1 MDELDW
7 GDKALKDSDLL
18 KKLYDVNNDKQYIVL
33 DLRWNN
39 LTSLPDLRTFRQFDN
54 LKKLNLW
61 NNNLRDF
68 DFSIIPPTVTGLYLN
83 ENKLTRVGSLI
94 HCTELKYLFVSE
106 NQLTDVDW
114 RNLPP
119 ALTELDF
126 DSNQLTT
133 VGDVSQCTRLSVL
146 GVQRNHITHIE
157 WRNLP
162 PALTRLDL
170 SNNQL
175 TTVGDVSQCTRLSVL
190 GVQRNHITHIEWRN
204 LPPALKRL
212 DLSNNQLT
220 TVGDVS
226 QCTRLSV
233 LGVQRNHI
241 THIEWR
247 NLPPALT
254 LLYLGN
260 NQLTT
265 VDVIHCTQLKLLDL
279 SNNPSL
285 HTIESLPNK
294 HIGIFYI
301 SESVKVLGRKCFHEN
316 NYNMLRE
323 KCGSPYYGLKLEQPP
338 VEVLRQGLEAV
349 LEYYTEKSIRTTH
362 TR

>member
-7 GDKALKDSDLL
+7 RNKGLKDSDLL
-18 KKLYDVNNDKQYIVL
+18 KKLYDVRRDVKYEVL
-33 DLRWNN
+33 NLHFNY

-54 LKKLNLW
+54 LKQLNLW
-61 NNNLRDF
+61 DNNLRDI
-68 DFSIIPPTVTGLYLN
+68 DFSIIPPTVTWLDLSW
-83 ENKLTRVGSLI
+83 NKLTRVGSLI
-94 HCTELKYLFVSE
+94 HCTELEYLSVTY

-119 ALTELDF
+119 ALTELYLDN
-126 DSNQLTT
+126 NQLTT
-133 VGDVSQCTRLSVL
+133 VGDVSQCTRLSGLWV
-146 GVQRNHITHIE
+146 RDNHITHIE

-162 PALTRLDL
+162 PALTWLYL
-170 SNNQL
+170 GNNQL

-190 GVQRNHITHIEWRN
+190 WVH
-204 LPPALKRL
+204 
-212 DLSNNQLT
+212 D
-220 TVGDVS
+220 
-226 QCTRLSV
+226 
-233 LGVQRNHI
+233 NHI

-254 LLYLGN
+254 ELSLGN

-265 VDVIHCTQLKLLDL
+265 VDLIHFTQLERLDL
-279 SNNPSL
+279 SYNPTL

-294 HIGIFYI
+294 HIDNFDI

-323 KCGSPYYGLKLEQPP
+323 KCRRLKLEQPP
-338 VEVLRQGLEAV
+338 VEVLLQGLEAV
-349 LEYYTEKSIRTTH
+349 LEYYTEKPIRTTH

>member
-1 MDELDW
+1 MDNLDW
-7 GDKALKDSDLL
+7 GKKGLEDSDLL
-18 KKLYDVNNDKQYIVL
+18 KKLYDVRNDEKYEKL
-33 DLRWNN
+33 YLRGNK

-54 LKKLNLW
+54 LKELDLW
-61 NNNLRDF
+61 SNNLRDF
-68 DFSIIPPTVTGLYLN
+68 DFSIIPPTVTRLDLRF
-83 ENKLTRVGSLI
+83 NKLTRVGSLI
-94 HCTELKYLFVSE
+94 HCTELEHLSVSY

-119 ALTELDF
+119 ALTRLYLGNNQLTTVGDVSQCTRLSELWVQYNHITHIEWRNLPPALTRLYLGN
-126 DSNQLTT
+126 NQLTT

-146 GVQRNHITHIE
+146 GVHNNHITHIE

-162 PALTRLDL
+162 PALTGLYL
-170 SNNQL
+170 GNNQL

-190 GVQRNHITHIEWRN
+190 GVQN
-204 LPPALKRL
+204 
-212 DLSNNQLT
+212 
-220 TVGDVS
+220 
-226 QCTRLSV
+226 
-233 LGVQRNHI
+233 NHI

-254 LLYLGN
+254 RLHLGN

-265 VDVIHCTQLKLLDL
+265 VDLIYCTQLERLDL
-279 SNNPSL
+279 SYNPTL

-294 HIGIFYI
+294 HIDDFYI

-316 NYNMLRE
+316 NYSMLRE
-323 KCGSPYYGLKLEQPP
+323 ECKSPYFGLNLEQPP

-349 LEYYTEKSIRTTH
+349 LVYYTEKPIRTTH